1 MPGIK
6 NLTKKNLLNF
16 FSHLKTKKF
25 DFLIV
30 YFHFGYEFEKYP
42 LPLHVSL
49 SRMTIDLGADIV
61 FGSHT
66 HCIQPYEKYKNKF
79 IFYGLGNFFFSQ
91 NRCLYPPI
99 SDDGLIIH
107 LKEKNKRLFPFKI
120 EKISFSRKNSLFK
133 IVNDNYYL
141 KKMKLNFDDINSYEK
156 QYIEIRTR
164 KKNPRP
170 IMFSNNLIMN
180 EIKYYSWLIIVK
192 LTGYLKIRGLI
203 KKMLGWN

>member
-1 MPGIK
+1 M
-6 NLTKKNLLNF
+6 
-16 FSHLKTKKF
+16 
-25 DFLIV
+25 FL
-30 YFHFGYEFEKYP
+30 
-42 LPLHVSL
+42 
-49 SRMTIDLGADIV
+49 D
-61 FGSHT
+61 HT

-107 LKEKNKRLFPFKI
+107 LKENNKKLFPFKI
-120 EKISFSRKNSLFK
+120 EKISFSRNSSLFK
-133 IVNDNYYL
+133 IDYNYYL
-141 KKMKLNFDDINSYEK
+141 KKMKLNFDDIDTYEK
-156 QYIEIRTR
+156 QYKEIRTR

-180 EIKYYSWLIIVK
+180 EIKYYLWLFIVK